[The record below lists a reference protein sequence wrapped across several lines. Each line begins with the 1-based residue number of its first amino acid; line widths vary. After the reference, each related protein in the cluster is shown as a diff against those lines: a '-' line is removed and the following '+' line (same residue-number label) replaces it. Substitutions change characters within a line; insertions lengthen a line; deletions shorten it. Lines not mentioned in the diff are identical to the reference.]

1 MSFSCFPDFISCL
14 LACFLPFF
22 FHPPCF
28 LLSLPAILTHT
39 HTHNKKEEEEANTEI
54 ETSVVRQIIACIL
67 DFFIYVCTLFTPK
80 PACFMHCVG
89 GGMHFFLNIMPHLS
103 LSRVKMQSLYLA
115 HPFRLV
121 LLFALIQLLRRVSPV
136 IFRHFSTRSTF
147 FFFSFFFSC
156 SFPFARESGR
166 DRRQVAEQ
174 V

>member
-39 HTHNKKEEEEANTEI
+39 HTHNKKEEEANTEI

-89 GGMHFFLNIMPHLS
+89 GGMHFFFFFKYHASFESFSSENAKS
-103 LSRVKMQSLYLA
+103 LFGPSVPSRPAVCTYSVAAPRLA
-115 HPFRLV
+115 CDF
-121 LLFALIQLLRRVSPV
+121 
-136 IFRHFSTRSTF
+136 STF
-147 FFFSFFFSC
+147 FHAFDFFLFFFFFFLL
-156 SFPFARESGR
+156 FPICEGVWARQTTGC
-166 DRRQVAEQ
+166 
-174 V
+174 